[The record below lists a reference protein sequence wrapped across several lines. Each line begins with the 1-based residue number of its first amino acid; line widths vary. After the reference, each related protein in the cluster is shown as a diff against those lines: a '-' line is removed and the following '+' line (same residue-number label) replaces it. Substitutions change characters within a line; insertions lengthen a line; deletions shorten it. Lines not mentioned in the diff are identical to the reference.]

1 VTYWELWVK
10 LLIKKKLAE
19 SVIILMYKINLNNSK
34 MNIKEEELEML
45 DLRLKDVIV
54 HTQENKN

>member
-1 VTYWELWVK
+1 MK